1 MVFNIDRKKK
11 LRIIQLFL
19 LILGILIIY
28 FTYYSNLSNLDDKII
43 SKENENKIKEL
54 VKNDSPEE
62 VNLFFNIEYTGLD
75 LNGNRYLLKSEEAY
89 VKELNPEIVY
99 MKVVNAKF
107 YFKDNTTL
115 FVWADNATYNNKTLD
130 MKFEDNVRANYL
142 NSKLFAEKADYSNSE
157 NYISIYGDVK
167 INDQK
172 GNLVADKL
180 LFDITS
186 QKLDI
191 TSFNDGKVNA
201 KVKLNEKRF

>member
-1 MVFNIDRKKK
+1 MINRKKK
-11 LRIIQLFL
+11 LKFIQLC
-19 LILGILIIY
+19 LIALGIFIIY
-28 FTYYSNLSNLDDKII
+28 FTYYSNETNLEDKII
-43 SKENENKIKEL
+43 SEEKERKVREQ
-54 VKNDSPEE
+54 VKKNSEE
-62 VNLFFNIEYTGLD
+62 DVNTFFNIEYTGLD

-89 VKELNPEIVY
+89 VKELKPEIVY
-99 MKVVNAKF
+99 MQIVQATF

-115 FVWADNATYNNKTLD
+115 YIWADNATYNNKTLD
-130 MKFEDNVRANYL
+130 MKFEENVKANYL
-142 NSKLFAEKADYSNSE
+142 SSKLFAEKADYSNTE
-157 NYISIYGDVK
+157 NFLSIYGDVK
-167 INDQK
+167 INDLK

>member
-1 MVFNIDRKKK
+1 MINRKKK
-11 LRIIQLFL
+11 LKFIQLC
-19 LILGILIIY
+19 LIALGIFIIY
-28 FTYYSNLSNLDDKII
+28 FTYYSNETNLEDKII
-43 SKENENKIKEL
+43 SEEKERKVREQ
-54 VKNDSPEE
+54 VKKNSEE
-62 VNLFFNIEYTGLD
+62 DVNTFFNIEYTGLD

-89 VKELNPEIVY
+89 VKELKPEIVY
-99 MKVVNAKF
+99 MQIVQATF

-115 FVWADNATYNNKTLD
+115 YIWADNATYNNKTLD
-130 MKFEDNVRANYL
+130 MKFEENVKANYL
-142 NSKLFAEKADYSNSE
+142 SSKLYAEKADYSNTE
-157 NYISIYGDVK
+157 NFLSIYGDVK
-167 INDQK
+167 INDLK